1 MMQRMAPAE
10 AAAVAE
16 LDHQA
21 PAVVEQVEIMVE
33 AAAVQV
39 SLNHQEAPLAALA
52 LKALSL

>member
-1 MMQRMAPAE
+1 MMQRMALAAE
-10 AAAVAE
+10 VAVAE

-39 SLNHQEAPLAALA
+39 LLNHQEAPLAAQE
-52 LKALSL
+52 LKASLL

>member
-1 MMQRMAPAE
+1 MMQRMAPAAE
-10 AAAVAE
+10 VAVAE

-39 SLNHQEAPLAALA
+39 LLNYQEAPLAAQA
-52 LKALSL
+52 LKASLL